1 MIPLIV
7 PAISNIAMIEG
18 IPTVKESCYG
28 KVESYGYIEYMKR
41 NLTRNKS
48 ILSENELCK
57 KAKEFNF
64 KRVIKISKNKQNSIN
79 KKVYECN

>member
-1 MIPLIV
+1 MAPFIV

-18 IPTVKESCYG
+18 LPIAKESCYG
-28 KVESYGYIEYMKR
+28 KVGSYGYIEYMKR

-48 ILSENELCK
+48 ILSENDLCK